1 MPQRDRL
8 LTCRS
13 CGIRFLHTAADQ
25 VRRAASGHAGPPALC
40 PGCAALAEL
49 GARRCG
55 TVKWYDPHRGYGF
68 ISQSH
73 GPDLFVHR
81 SGLIRRNGPPLKKGQ
96 QVEFKVEH
104 TPQGDRAVEV
114 IAAGA

>member
-1 MPQRDRL
+1 MPERDRL

-25 VRRAASGHAGPPALC
+25 IRRVASGHVAPPALC

-49 GARRCG
+49 AARRRG
-55 TVKWYDPHRGYGF
+55 TVKWYNSRRGYGF
-68 ISQSH
+68 ISQSQ

-81 SGLIRRNGPPLKKGQ
+81 SGLIRRNGPPPRRGQ

-114 IAAGA
+114 LVAEA